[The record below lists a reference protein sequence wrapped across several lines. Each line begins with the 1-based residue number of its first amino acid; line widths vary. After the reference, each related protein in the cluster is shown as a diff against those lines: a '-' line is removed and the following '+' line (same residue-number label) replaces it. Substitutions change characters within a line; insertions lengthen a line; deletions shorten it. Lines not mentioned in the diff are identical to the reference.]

1 MKKVLFIADFYR
13 KELLGG
19 AESNDANLI
28 KYLSTRCDLVCRKSR
43 NLTKK
48 DINIADFVVVSNFI
62 DISDELKDNIKDSKQ
77 YIIYEHDHKYVKTRD
92 PSVFVNSVAPK
103 DMIINE
109 DFYTKAKSV
118 VVLSKIC
125 KEILEKNIPAAAVH
139 NIGCS
144 LWSKDTFDYLEEL
157 STKEKTEDL
166 CIMKSSNPWKNYG
179 KALEYCAHNNI
190 SPVELESPN
199 YRKFLEQMSSCRRF
213 LFIPG
218 LLETF
223 SRVSAEA
230 KMMGLSL
237 LTTPKKLGFCSEEI
251 HKLSGV
257 ELINELK
264 KRNEQALVKFEE
276 LLEL

>member
-1 MKKVLFIADFYR
+1 MKKILFVADFYR
-13 KELLGG
+13 QELLGG

-28 KYLSTRCDLVCRKSR
+28 KHLSTRCELVCRKSR
-43 NLTKK
+43 NLTEK
-48 DINIADFVVVSNFI
+48 DIKMADFILVSNFI
-62 DISDELKDNIKDSKQ
+62 EIPEELKSNIKESRP
-77 YIIYEHDHKYVKTRD
+77 YVIYEHDHKYVKTRD
-92 PSVFVNSVAPK
+92 PSVFINSLAPR

-109 DFYTKAKSV
+109 DFYIKAKSV

-125 KEILEKNIPAAAVH
+125 KEILEKNIPSANVY

-144 LWSKDTFDYLEEL
+144 LWSADTFDYLQEL
-157 STKEKTEDL
+157 STREKTEDL
-166 CIMKSSNPWKNYG
+166 CIMKSSNPWKNYN

-190 SPVELESPN
+190 IPVELQSSD
-199 YRKFLEQMSSCRRF
+199 YRKFLKQMSSCKRF
-213 LFIPG
+213 LFLPG

-251 HKLSGV
+251 HTLSGI
-257 ELINELK
+257 ELISQLR
-264 KRNEQALVKFEE
+264 KRNERALVKFEE

>member
-13 KELLGG
+13 QELLGG

-28 KYLSTRCDLVCRKSR
+28 KYLSTRCDLVCCKSR
-43 NLTKK
+43 SLTKE
-48 DINIADFVVVSNFI
+48 DIKNADSVIVSNFI
-62 DISDELKDNIKDSKQ
+62 DMPEELKDNIRESKS

-92 PSVFVNSVAPK
+92 PSVFINSVAPRN
-103 DMIINE
+103 MIINE
-109 DFYTKAKSV
+109 DFYIKAKAV

-125 KEILEKNIPAAAVH
+125 KEILEKNIPEASVH

-144 LWSKDTFDYLEEL
+144 LWSKETFDYIEAL
-157 STKEKTEDL
+157 STREKTEDL
-166 CIMKSSNPWKNYG
+166 CIMKSSNPWKNYD
-179 KALEYCAHNNI
+179 KALEYCTHNSI
-190 SPVELESPN
+190 SPVELENPN
-199 YRKFLEQMSSCRRF
+199 YRKFLEQMSSCKRF
-213 LFIPG
+213 LFLPG

-251 HKLSGV
+251 HKLSGI
-257 ELINELK
+257 ELINQLR